1 MKRNLRRHIGTAG
14 ALMLLAATALAQNG
28 APGKFPPPPP
38 QSRPPG
44 KLAPPPQGQPPQGQP
59 PQGQPPQGRPP
70 QGHPP
75 QGQPPQGQP
84 PQGRPPQPPQP
95 PAPQVGGPLA
105 GLTPSELA
113 AYKAGKDEF
122 LNVETPES
130 GLGPIFNNVSCVSCH
145 AKPSPGGTSEIF
157 VTRFGRTVN
166 GVFDPLESL
175 GGSLLQ
181 EKAIVPAVREVIP
194 REANTIARRQ
204 TPPLYGLGLI
214 EAIPDATLQ
223 ALALR
228 PAVDGIT
235 GKAAIITDVATGT
248 QRVGR
253 LGMKNQHASILGF
266 SADAYLNEMGI
277 TSRLFP
283 HENAPNGNTALLAQ
297 FDTTIDPEDEVN
309 PITNRSDIDTVADF
323 QRLLAPPQPRPF
335 TVRAFAGQKLFT
347 DIGCAICHVPQLM
360 TGANPIAAL
369 NNQPVNL
376 YSDLLLHDMGALGD
390 GIAQSAATAREMRT
404 TPLWG
409 MGHRRTYLHDGRAP
423 TIDAAIRAHD
433 GQGKASRDRFA
444 KMNAT
449 DAAALLEFLVS
460 L

>member
-14 ALMLLAATALAQNG
+14 AFMLLAATALAQNG

-44 KLAPPPQGQPPQGQP
+44 KLAPPPQG
-59 PQGQPPQGRPP
+59 
-70 QGHPP
+70 HPP
-75 QGQPPQGQP
+75 QGQRPHSQP
-84 PQGRPPQPPQP
+84 PPPRQP

-105 GLTPSELA
+105 GLTAAELA
-113 AYKAGKDEF
+113 AFDAGKDEF

-145 AKPSPGGTSEIF
+145 ARPAPGGTSAVF

-181 EKAIVPAVREVIP
+181 EKAIDPAVREHIP

-204 TPPLYGLGLI
+204 TPPLFGLGLL

-235 GKAAIITDVATGT
+235 GKAAIITDVATGA
-248 QRVGR
+248 QRIGR

-277 TSRLFP
+277 TNRFFP
-283 HENAPNGNTALLAQ
+283 HENAPNGNTALLAK
-297 FDTTIDPEDEVN
+297 FDKTIDPEDEVN
-309 PITNRSDIDTVADF
+309 PLTNRSDIE
-323 QRLLAPPQPRPF
+323 PRP
-335 TVRAFAGQKLFT
+335 VRLWSV
-347 DIGCAICHVPQLM
+347 H
-360 TGANPIAAL
+360 
-369 NNQPVNL
+369 
-376 YSDLLLHDMGALGD
+376 
-390 GIAQSAATAREMRT
+390 GITR
-404 TPLWG
+404 
-409 MGHRRTYLHDGRAP
+409 
-423 TIDAAIRAHD
+423 
-433 GQGKASRDRFA
+433 
-444 KMNAT
+444 
-449 DAAALLEFLVS
+449 
-460 L
+460 

>member
-1 MKRNLRRHIGTAG
+1 
-14 ALMLLAATALAQNG
+14 MLLAAAAVAQN
-28 APGKFPPPPP
+28 APAGKFPPPPP
-38 QSRPPG
+38 QSKPPMHGPPPG
-44 KLAPPPQGQPPQGQP
+44 SLQPPPPQGPHHQPPPPQGQPPRQNPPP
-59 PQGQPPQGRPP
+59 PQTLPPPPPQ
-70 QGHPP
+70 
-75 QGQPPQGQP
+75 
-84 PQGRPPQPPQP
+84 
-95 PAPQVGGPLA
+95 AGGPLP
-105 GLTPSELA
+105 GLTAAELA
-113 AYKAGKDEF
+113 LYTAGKEEF
-122 LNVETPES
+122 LNIETPES

-145 AKPSPGGTSEIF
+145 TRPTPGGSSPTF

-181 EKAIVPAVREVIP
+181 EKAIDPAVREHIP

-204 TPPLYGLGLI
+204 TPPLYGLGLV
-214 EAIPDATLQ
+214 EAISDATLQ

-228 PAVDGIT
+228 PSVDGIT

-253 LGMKNQHASILGF
+253 LGMKNQHSSILGF

-277 TSRLFP
+277 TNRFFP
-283 HENAPNGNTALLAQ
+283 HENAPNGNAALLAQ
-297 FDTTIDPEDEVN
+297 FDLTLDPEDEVN
-309 PITNRSDIDTVADF
+309 PLTNRSDIDTVADF
-323 QRLLAPPQPRPF
+323 QRLLAPPHPRPF
-335 TVRAFAGQKLFT
+335 TARALAGQKLFT

-360 TGANPIAAL
+360 TGASPVAAL
-369 NNQPVNL
+369 SNKPVNL

-409 MGHRRTYLHDGRAP
+409 LHQRRTYLHDGRAP
-423 TIDAAIRAHD
+423 TMDAAIRGHD

-444 KMNAT
+444 KMNPT
-449 DAAALLEFLVS
+449 DSAALLEFLGS

>member
-1 MKRNLRRHIGTAG
+1 M
-14 ALMLLAATALAQNG
+14 
-28 APGKFPPPPP
+28 
-38 QSRPPG
+38 
-44 KLAPPPQGQPPQGQP
+44 
-59 PQGQPPQGRPP
+59 
-70 QGHPP
+70 
-75 QGQPPQGQP
+75 
-84 PQGRPPQPPQP
+84 
-95 PAPQVGGPLA
+95 
-105 GLTPSELA
+105 
-113 AYKAGKDEF
+113 
-122 LNVETPES
+122 
-130 GLGPIFNNVSCVSCH
+130 
-145 AKPSPGGTSEIF
+145 
-157 VTRFGRTVN
+157 N

-181 EKAIVPAVREVIP
+181 EKAINPAVREFIP

-248 QRVGR
+248 ERVGR

-277 TSRLFP
+277 TNRLFP

-297 FDTTIDPEDEVN
+297 FDTTADPEDEVN
-309 PITNRSDIDTVADF
+309 PVTNRSDIDTVTDF
-323 QRLLAPPQPRPF
+323 QRLLAPPHPRPF
-335 TVRAFAGQKLFT
+335 TARALAGQQLFT

-360 TGANPIAAL
+360 TGASPIAAL
-369 NNQPVNL
+369 NHQPVNL

-409 MGHRRTYLHDGRAP
+409 LGHRRTYLHDGRAP
-423 TIDAAIRAHD
+423 TMDAAIRGHD

-449 DAAALLEFLVS
+449 DSAALLEFLGS